1 MDIILV
7 SGRFAKTRTIRLSAV
22 NMLLLAL
29 SGFAL
34 LVAAAVA
41 VQYPIA
47 RMDSGLMG
55 NKMRAWLASA
65 QSQEQQKQ
73 QLFMRESLDTMAKRL
88 GQMQAQMQRLDA
100 LGARLAKL
108 SGIKPG
114 EFNFDALPAQGG
126 PYIPAPNRDISL
138 QSMNAQM
145 ANLNLSIG
153 DRNDK
158 MLALQTML
166 LQDRS
171 NAWLI
176 PSVMPVKNS
185 YFSSNFGWRI
195 DPFTGKEAMHEG
207 VDFVVPTGTPV
218 YASAGGIVQYAGPHP
233 QFGNL
238 VEIDHGN
245 GVITRYAHNSKVLVQ
260 VGQMVRRGQKIALS
274 GATGR
279 ATGPHV
285 HFEVRYKGVAQNPA
299 RFLKNADPTTAFS
312 S

>member
-7 SGRFAKTRTIRLSAV
+7 SGRLAKTRTIRLSAV
-22 NMLLLAL
+22 NMVLLAFAVFLLL
-29 SGFAL
+29 
-34 LVAAAVA
+34 VTAAIA

-47 RMDSGLMG
+47 RLDRGLMSDRL
-55 NKMRAWLASA
+55 RAWLASA
-65 QSQEQQKQ
+65 QGEQQQ
-73 QLFMRESLDTMAKRL
+73 QQAAFMRESLDTMAKRL
-88 GQMQAQMQRLDA
+88 GRMQAQMQRLDA
-100 LGARLAKL
+100 LGSRLAKL

-114 EFNFDALPAQGG
+114 EFNFDTQPAQGG
-126 PYIPAPNRDISL
+126 PYLPAPNRDIS
-138 QSMNAQM
+138 MEAMDTEM
-145 ANLNLSIG
+145 ARLSLSID

-158 MLALQTML
+158 LLALQTML

-299 RFLKNADPTTAFS
+299 RFLKNADPKAFS

>member
-7 SGRFAKTRTIRLSAV
+7 SGRFAKTRTIRLSAL
-22 NMLLLAL
+22 NL
-29 SGFAL
+29 AL
-34 LVAAAVA
+34 LVVFAFGLLIAAAVA

-47 RMDSGLMG
+47 RLDRGSLMG
-55 NKMRAWLASA
+55 DSLRAWLASA
-65 QSQEQQKQ
+65 QSEDQQKQ
-73 QLFMRESLDTMAKRL
+73 EAFMRESLDTMAKRL

-100 LGARLAKL
+100 LGARLAKV

-114 EFNFDALPAQGG
+114 EFSFDGPPAQGG
-126 PYIPAPNRDISL
+126 PYLPAPHQDISL
-138 QSMNAQM
+138 QSMNTQLAR
-145 ANLNLSIG
+145 LSLSID

-158 MLALQTML
+158 LLALQTMV

-171 NAWLI
+171 NGWLI

-245 GVITRYAHNSKVLVQ
+245 GVITRYAHNSRVLVQ
-260 VGQMVRRGQKIALS
+260 VGQMVRRGQKISLS

-279 ATGPHV
+279 ATGPHM

-299 RFLKNADPTTAFS
+299 RFLKDADPKAFS

>member
-7 SGRFAKTRTIRLSAV
+7 SGRLAKTRTIRLNAV
-22 NMLLLAL
+22 NMVLLAFAAFLLL
-29 SGFAL
+29 
-34 LVAAAVA
+34 VIAAIA
-41 VQYPIA
+41 VQYPIS
-47 RMDSGLMG
+47 RLDRGLMSDRLRG
-55 NKMRAWLASA
+55 WLASA
-65 QSQEQQKQ
+65 QSEQQQ
-73 QLFMRESLDTMAKRL
+73 QQAMFMRESLDTMAKRL
-88 GQMQAQMQRLDA
+88 GRMQAQMQRLDA
-100 LGARLAKL
+100 LGSRLAKL

-114 EFNFDALPAQGG
+114 EFNFDAPPAQGG
-126 PYIPAPNRDISL
+126 PYLPAPNRDISM
-138 QSMNAQM
+138 QTMDTDM
-145 ANLNLSIG
+145 AKLSLSID

-158 MLALQTML
+158 LLALQTML

-218 YASAGGIVQYAGPHP
+218 YASAAGIVQYAGPHP

-299 RFLKNADPTTAFS
+299 RFLKNADPKAFS

>member
-7 SGRFAKTRTIRLSAV
+7 SGRFAKTRTIRLSAL
-22 NMLLLAL
+22 NMALLAL
-29 SGFAL
+29 FGFAL
-34 LVAAAVA
+34 LITAAVA

-47 RMDSGLMG
+47 RMDHGLMSDKLRG
-55 NKMRAWLASA
+55 WLASA
-65 QSQEQQKQ
+65 QGEEQQKQ
-73 QLFMRESLDTMAKRL
+73 QIFMRESLDTMAKRL

-100 LGARLAKL
+100 LGERLAKL

-114 EFNFDALPAQGG
+114 EFNFDAPPAQGG
-126 PYIPAPNRDISL
+126 PYLPAPHQDISL
-138 QSMNAQM
+138 QNMNAQL
-145 ANLNLSIG
+145 ASLSLSIG

-158 MLALQTML
+158 LLALQTML
-166 LQDRS
+166 MQDRS

-260 VGQMVRRGQKIALS
+260 VGQMVRRGQKISLS

-299 RFLKNADPTTAFS
+299 RFLKNADPGAFS

>member
-7 SGRFAKTRTIRLSAV
+7 SGRLAKTRTIRLSAV
-22 NMLLLAL
+22 NIVLLAFAAFLLL
-29 SGFAL
+29 
-34 LVAAAVA
+34 VTAAIA
-41 VQYPIA
+41 VQYPIS
-47 RMDSGLMG
+47 RLDRGLMSDRLRG
-55 NKMRAWLASA
+55 WLASA
-65 QSQEQQKQ
+65 QSEQQQ
-73 QLFMRESLDTMAKRL
+73 QQAMFMRESLDTMAKRL
-88 GQMQAQMQRLDA
+88 GRMQAQMQRLDA
-100 LGARLAKL
+100 LGSRLAKL

-114 EFNFDALPAQGG
+114 EFNFDAVPAQGG
-126 PYIPAPNRDISL
+126 PYLPAPNRDISM
-138 QSMNAQM
+138 QTMDTDM
-145 ANLNLSIG
+145 AKLSLSID

-158 MLALQTML
+158 LLALQTML

-207 VDFVVPTGTPV
+207 VDFVVPTGTAV

-299 RFLKNADPTTAFS
+299 RFLKNADPKAFS

>member
-7 SGRFAKTRTIRLSAV
+7 SGRFAKTRTIRLSAL

-29 SGFAL
+29 FGFAL
-34 LVAAAVA
+34 LITAAVA

-47 RMDSGLMG
+47 RMDHGLMSDRL
-55 NKMRAWLASA
+55 RAWLASA
-65 QSQEQQKQ
+65 QGEEQQKQ
-73 QLFMRESLDTMAKRL
+73 EMFMRESLDTMAKRL

-100 LGARLAKL
+100 LGERLAKL

-114 EFNFDALPAQGG
+114 EFNFENPPAQGG
-126 PYIPAPNRDISL
+126 PYLPAPHQDISL
-138 QSMNAQM
+138 KNMNTQLS
-145 ANLNLSIG
+145 NLSLSIG

-158 MLALQTML
+158 LLALQTML

-260 VGQMVRRGQKIALS
+260 VGQMVRRGQKISLS
-274 GATGR
+274 GSTGR

-299 RFLKNADPTTAFS
+299 RFLKNADPGAFS